1 MLSFLTEAKATTE
14 GQGLKVVQSYR
25 SSSSQRGGVAHDQT
39 IYVPHVGGAYFD
51 YCLLNCHCLAD
62 VVSSRCGS
70 AFPADAAPATEMRT
84 T

>member
-1 MLSFLTEAKATTE
+1 VLDFLTGAKATME
-14 GQGLKVVQSYR
+14 GQGLEMVQSYR
-25 SSSSQRGGVAHDQT
+25 SPYSQRGGVAYDQT
-39 IYVPHVGGAYFD
+39 IYVPHAGGAYFD